1 MSILFVLLTFL
12 LILSIMYFRRPE
24 SAAVAVQVA
33 PHQSVDVPRMVKAAG
48 FEVPEN
54 YSFHPGHTWAHDEGR
69 QNARVGIDGFAGN
82 LFGQIDGIEIAELN
96 RWVRQGQKLCTV
108 KRGEQSV
115 DMLSPVEGV
124 LVSVNHEVLK
134 NPNLVTEDP
143 YKNGWLCVVKAPEL
157 ATNVKNLLQGPI
169 VPAWMQNSIAR
180 LGGMMQQLNPAL
192 AQDGGLPMKG
202 LFFQVDASVREQLV
216 KEFFLT

>member
-24 SAAVAVQVA
+24 APALAALPVSYQKVSAPKMIKV
-33 PHQSVDVPRMVKAAG
+33 AG

-54 YSFHPGHTWAHDEGR
+54 YSFHPGHTWVHDEGR

-82 LFGQIDGIEIAELN
+82 LFGSIDGVELAELN

-108 KRGEQSV
+108 KRGELSAG
-115 DMLSPVEGV
+115 MLSPVEGV

-134 NPNLVTEDP
+134 HPNMITEDP

-169 VPAWMQNSIAR
+169 VRAWMQNSIAR
-180 LGGMMQQLNPAL
+180 LGGMMQQLSPAL

-202 LFFQVDASVREQLV
+202 LFFQVDASVREHLV
-216 KEFFLT
+216 REFFLT

>member
-12 LILSIMYFRRPE
+12 LILSYSYFRRSEVP
-24 SAAVAVQVA
+24 AVAEQ
-33 PHQSVDVPRMVKAAG
+33 PVPFLKMNVPKMVKGAG

-54 YSFHPGHTWAHDEGR
+54 YSFHPGHTWVHDEGR
-69 QNARVGIDGFAGN
+69 QNARVGIDAFAGN
-82 LFGQIDGIEIAELN
+82 LFGQIDAIELADLN

-108 KRGEQSV
+108 KRGDQSV
-115 DMLSPVEGV
+115 EMLSPVEGV

-157 ATNVKNLLQGPI
+157 ATNVKNLLQGRI

-180 LGGMMQQLNPAL
+180 LAGIMQQLSPAL
-192 AQDGGLPMKG
+192 AQDGGLPAKG
-202 LFFQVDASVREQLV
+202 LFFQVDASTREQLV
-216 KEFFLT
+216 KEFFL

>member
-24 SAAVAVQVA
+24 TPAVTLQAAKFQKAG
-33 PHQSVDVPRMVKAAG
+33 VPKMIKAAG

-54 YSFHPGHTWAHDEGR
+54 YSFHPGHTWVLDEGH
-69 QNARVGIDGFAGN
+69 QNARVGIDSFAGN
-82 LFGQIDGIEIAELN
+82 LLGQIEGIELAELN
-96 RWVRQGQKLCTV
+96 RWVRQGQKLCTL
-108 KRGEQSV
+108 KRGEQAV

-124 LVSVNHEVLK
+124 LISINHEVLK
-134 NPNLVTEDP
+134 RPNLLTEDP

-157 ATNVKNLLQGPI
+157 SINTKNLLQGAI

-180 LGGMMQQLNPAL
+180 LGGMMQRLSPAL
-192 AQDGGLPMKG
+192 AQDGGLPVKG
-202 LFFQVDASVREQLV
+202 MLFQVDDSVRQELV

>member
-24 SAAVAVQVA
+24 GAAVAVQVA
-33 PHQSVDVPRMVKAAG
+33 PFQNVGVPKMVRAAG
-48 FEVPEN
+48 FEIPEN
-54 YSFHPGHTWAHDEGR
+54 YSFHPGHTWVHDEGR
-69 QNARVGIDGFAGN
+69 QNARVGIDAFAGN
-82 LFGQIDGIEIAELN
+82 LFGQIDGVELAELN

-134 NPNLVTEDP
+134 NPHLVTEDP
-143 YKNGWLCVVKAPEL
+143 YKDGWLCVVKAPEL

-169 VPAWMQNSIAR
+169 VPAWMQNSMAR
-180 LGGMMQQLNPAL
+180 LSGMMQQLSPAL

>member
-24 SAAVAVQVA
+24 GAAVAVQVA
-33 PHQSVDVPRMVKAAG
+33 PFQNVGVPKMVRAAG
-48 FEVPEN
+48 FEIPEN
-54 YSFHPGHTWAHDEGR
+54 YSFHPGHTWVHDEGR
-69 QNARVGIDGFAGN
+69 QNARVGIDAFAGN
-82 LFGQIDGIEIAELN
+82 LFGQIDSVELAELN

-134 NPNLVTEDP
+134 NPHLVTEDP
-143 YKNGWLCVVKAPEL
+143 YKDGWLCVVKAPEL
-157 ATNVKNLLQGPI
+157 ATNVKNLLQGLI
-169 VPAWMQNSIAR
+169 VPAWMQNSMAR
-180 LGGMMQQLNPAL
+180 LSGMMQQLSPAL

>member
-12 LILSIMYFRRPE
+12 LILTVMYFRRPQE
-24 SAAVAVQVA
+24 SEETLQVA
-33 PHQSVDVPRMVKAAG
+33 PAKRLTSPVMAKHGGFDVPEG
-48 FEVPEN
+48 
-54 YSFHPGHTWAHDEGR
+54 YCFHPGHTWVVDEGR
-69 QNARVGIDGFAGN
+69 QNARVGIDAFAGN
-82 LFGQIDGIEIAELN
+82 LFGNIDSVELVDLN

-108 KRGEQSV
+108 TREGRSV

-134 NPNLVTEDP
+134 HPNLVVEDP
-143 YKNGWLCVVKAPEL
+143 YRNGWLCMVKAPEM
-157 ATNVKNLLQGPI
+157 ATNVKNLLTGPI

-180 LGGMMQQLNPAL
+180 IGAMVQQLTPAL
-192 AQDGGLPMKG
+192 AQDGGLPIKG
-202 LFFQVDASVREQLV
+202 LLFQVDASVQQQLA